1 MAHHHDDH
9 GHGHNE
15 QKPVSFTVP
24 LILGAVTVLIIVL
37 LVSLGNPKHHGECAE
52 GCSKECMEACA
63 KGDHS
68 KHPEGMSMEECHKG
82 MVHGEHGDM
91 AAECPNCKE
100 GKECAHH
107 GKHAEEAAP
116 VEAAKDSAAVE
127 TTEHTAE
134 PAKEEVHH

>member
-1 MAHHHDDH
+1 MSSHHNDH

-15 QKPVSFTVP
+15 SKPVAFTVP
-24 LILGAVTVLIIVL
+24 LILGAVTVLIIL
-37 LVSLGNPKHHGECAE
+37 LFVSLGNPKHGGCECAE
-52 GCSKECMEACA
+52 SCSQECKEACA

-68 KHPEGMSMEECHKG
+68 KHPEGMSMEECHGKMEG
-82 MVHGEHGDM
+82 HGDM
-91 AAECPNCKE
+91 QGECPECKE

-107 GKHAEEAAP
+107 GKHAEGAA

-134 PAKEEVHH
+134 PAKEEAHH

>member
-37 LVSLGNPKHHGECAE
+37 LVSLGNPSHHGKCECADAAE
-52 GCSKECMEACA
+52 CSKECMEACE
-63 KGDHS
+63 KGDHNM
-68 KHPEGMSMEECHKG
+68 HPAEMK
-82 MVHGEHGDM
+82 HGEGHD
-91 AAECPNCKE
+91 
-100 GKECAHH
+100 
-107 GKHAEEAAP
+107 KHAEETAP

-127 TTEHTAE
+127 PTEHTAE
-134 PAKEEVHH
+134 PVKEEAHH

>member
-1 MAHHHDDH
+1 MSHHNDH

-15 QKPVSFTVP
+15 AKPVSFTVP
-24 LILGAVTVLIIVL
+24 LILGAVTVLIIL
-37 LVSLGNPKHHGECAE
+37 LFVSLGDPCHHESACAE

-82 MVHGEHGDM
+82 MEKHGD
-91 AAECPNCKE
+91 AHGACPECKD

-107 GKHAEEAAP
+107 GGHAEEAVAATDSTAAP
-116 VEAAKDSAAVE
+116 AD
-127 TTEHTAE
+127 TTHHAAE
-134 PAKEEVHH
+134 PAKEEAHH